1 MGGGPSNPIIAEDS
15 GLNELAR
22 RNTPENRAMT
32 AQNLKPLAD
41 YESSYQDYQRNSRS
55 AADDIPILSVF
66 HPFPLRLDTPGSGT
80 KIQYDACFQIG
91 EFPSEDPSS
100 KVRGTKIVIL
110 VPLKADPTPSDGAK
124 FINAVSRHIPSILA
138 AQHDPVNGY
147 PDTPAA
153 TGADWNIAQIV
164 KTDRSYYTWITRN
177 GTRVIV
183 MAEPILVSEGDI
195 TNILRLPV
203 TPPEDVIHEI
213 GDVRYKPAPPI
224 DSKGNPV
231 PCKSS
236 ISVPQ
241 LVPGPTAVAMT
252 KANKPAV
259 SGTDW
264 LAVILGILGSIAV
277 FIGVWFGLKAAMGPG
292 GDFLKTIGDMLGKS
306 LAGGYSALKKAV
318 PAVVPKVIPTV
329 PVRTPTQVA
338 DAPASNIPE
347 PPSDFSVTN
356 PGYSSKQAFID
367 RHKTQRKTP
376 GLKTRTPAQVADT
389 PAPKGTPAAM
399 GNISPVNLPEPSGDF
414 TMVNPGYSSKQ
425 AFIDRHKTQRKV
437 PGSKIR
443 TPAQVAQTP
452 ASPGTPAATADIP
465 GPSAEELLRMNRA
478 ESFRRKSPAGTG
490 LFDLRTPAGTID
502 DIAQRKPKLPGRVA
516 IAEPNESNTQRIA
529 RLARA
534 KKAAAPVKRRK
545 IMMEEPDEEEAPKSP
560 SLARSASIAN
570 RLKQASTRAKES
582 VVDFDKAVDNT
593 PTSDPADPT
602 KIFGSQAMRQR
613 YGIEGGKRKRKNR
626 LKTGRKV

>member
-1 MGGGPSNPIIAEDS
+1 MGGGPSVPASQPFNFPAPASQPSSVENPS
-15 GLNELAR
+15 Q
-22 RNTPENRAMT
+22 P
-32 AQNLKPLAD
+32 
-41 YESSYQDYQRNSRS
+41 SRT

-66 HPFPLRLDTPGSGT
+66 HPFPLRLDTQGNGT
-80 KIQYDACFQIG
+80 KIQYDACFQVG

-100 KVRGTKIVIL
+100 KVRGTKIVVL
-110 VPLKADPTPSDGAK
+110 VPLKADPMPGDGAI
-124 FINAVSRHIPSILA
+124 FINAVSRHIPTILA
-138 AQHDPVNGY
+138 AQQDPVNGY

-153 TGADWNIAQIV
+153 TGADWNISQII
-164 KTDRSYYTWITRN
+164 KTDRSYYTWVNRD

-231 PCKSS
+231 PCKSRV
-236 ISVPQ
+236 SVPQ
-241 LVPGPTAVAMT
+241 VVPGPSAVAMA
-252 KANKPAV
+252 KMNKPAV

-264 LAVILGILGSIAV
+264 LAVILGILGSLAV
-277 FIGVWFGLKAAMGPG
+277 LIGVWFGLKAAMGPG

-306 LAGGYSALKKAV
+306 LAGGYGALKKARSGTAGV
-318 PAVVPKVIPTV
+318 LGIGPGGPLPAQRNALRSPTQV
-329 PVRTPTQVA
+329 AQAPAITGTPAQVA

-347 PPSDFSVTN
+347 PSGDFSVTN

-367 RHKTQRKTP
+367 RHKTQRAPRP
-376 GLKTRTPAQVADT
+376 GLKIRTPVQVANT
-389 PAPKGTPAAM
+389 PAPAGTPAAM
-399 GNISPVNLPEPSGDF
+399 GNIAPVNLPEPSGDF
-414 TMVNPGYSSKQ
+414 TMKNPGYSSKQ
-425 AFIDRHKTQRKV
+425 AFIDRHKTQRAPR
-437 PGSKIR
+437 PGLKIR

-452 ASPGTPAATADIP
+452 ATPGTPAATADIP
-465 GPSAEELLRMNRA
+465 GPSAEELLRRNRA

-502 DIAQRKPKLPGRVA
+502 DIAQRKPKGPGRVA
-516 IAEPNESNTQRIA
+516 ITEPEESNAQKIA

-534 KKAAAPVKRRK
+534 KKASSPAPAPMRRK
-545 IMMEEPDEEEAPKSP
+545 IMMEEPDEEETPEERI
-560 SLARSASIAN
+560 AR
-570 RLKQASTRAKES
+570 RAKETALPRPS
-582 VVDFDKAVDNT
+582 YNGPVLQELK
-593 PTSDPADPT
+593 
-602 KIFGSQAMRQR
+602 RQGNR
-613 YGIEGGKRKRKNR
+613 IDEKGYGGRRKRKNR

>member
-66 HPFPLRLDTPGSGT
+66 HPFPLRLDTQGSGT

-100 KVRGTKIVIL
+100 KVRGTRIVIL
-110 VPLKADPTPSDGAK
+110 VPLKADPSPSDGAV
-124 FINAVSRHIPSILA
+124 FINAVSRHIPTILA
-138 AQHDPVNGY
+138 AQQDPVNGY

-164 KTDRSYYTWITRN
+164 KTDRSYYTWITGN

-252 KANKPAV
+252 KMNKPAV

-264 LAVILGILGSIAV
+264 LAVILGILGSVAV
-277 FIGVWFGLKAAMGPG
+277 LIGVWFGLKAAMGPG

-306 LAGGYSALKKAV
+306 IAGGYGALKKARSGTAGV
-318 PAVVPKVIPTV
+318 LGIGPSGPLPSR
-329 PVRTPTQVA
+329 RTTLRSPTQVA
-338 DAPASNIPE
+338 QAPAP
-347 PPSDFSVTN
+347 T
-356 PGYSSKQAFID
+356 
-367 RHKTQRKTP
+367 
-376 GLKTRTPAQVADT
+376 
-389 PAPKGTPAAM
+389 GTPAAM
-399 GNISPVNLPEPSGDF
+399 SNISPVNLPEPSGDF
-414 TMVNPGYSSKQ
+414 TMTNPKYSSKQ
-425 AFIDRHKTQRKV
+425 AFIDRHKTLRAPR
-437 PGSKIR
+437 PGPKIR
-443 TPAQVAQTP
+443 TPEQIANIP
-452 ASPGTPAATADIP
+452 APDAD
-465 GPSAEELLRMNRA
+465 ELLRRQRA
-478 ESFRRKSPAGTG
+478 ERNRVAQPAGTG
-490 LFDLRTPAGTID
+490 LFDLGNRPGPID
-502 DIAQRKPKLPGRVA
+502 DIAQRKPKGPPRA
-516 IAEPNESNTQRIA
+516 PMADPAETNTQRIA

-534 KKAAAPVKRRK
+534 KKASKSEPKPARK
-545 IMMEEPDEEEAPKSP
+545 VMKEPEDGEESTEGEEEQAKEEAERKAKEETAEERI
-560 SLARSASIAN
+560 AR
-570 RLKQASTRAKES
+570 RAKETALPRPS
-582 VVDFDKAVDNT
+582 YNGPVLQELKRRGDMVDQK
-593 PTSDPADPT
+593 
-602 KIFGSQAMRQR
+602 G
-613 YGIEGGKRKRKNR
+613 YGRRKRKNR

>member
-338 DAPASNIPE
+338 DAPAPNIPE
-347 PPSDFSVTN
+347 PPSDFSVT
-356 PGYSSKQAFID
+356 
-367 RHKTQRKTP
+367 
-376 GLKTRTPAQVADT
+376 
-389 PAPKGTPAAM
+389 
-399 GNISPVNLPEPSGDF
+399 
-414 TMVNPGYSSKQ
+414 NPGYSSKQ

>member
-1 MGGGPSNPIIAEDS
+1 MGGGPSIMQNS
-15 GLNELAR
+15 GLDGLSAMANA
-22 RNTPENRAMT
+22 PENREAN
-32 AQNLKPLAD
+32 QQSFSQP
-41 YESSYQDYQRNSRS
+41 SSS

-91 EFPSEDPSS
+91 EFPSVDSTS
-100 KVRGTKIVIL
+100 KLQGTKIVIL
-110 VPLKADPTPSDGAK
+110 VPLKADPNPGDGAT
-124 FINAVSRHIPSILA
+124 FINSVSRHIPSILA
-138 AQHDPVNGY
+138 AQPDQLNGY
-147 PDTPAA
+147 PDVPAA

-164 KTDRSYYTWITRN
+164 KTDRSYYTWDNRD

-203 TPPEDVIHEI
+203 TPPEDVIHDLGPAWGPGAI
-213 GDVRYKPAPPI
+213 RYKPAPPI

-231 PCKSS
+231 PCKSR

-241 LVPGPTAVAMT
+241 MVPGLTAVAMT

-306 LAGGYSALKKAV
+306 IAGGYDALKKARSGTAGV
-318 PAVVPKVIPTV
+318 LGIGPGGPLPAR
-329 PVRTPTQVA
+329 RT
-338 DAPASNIPE
+338 
-347 PPSDFSVTN
+347 
-356 PGYSSKQAFID
+356 
-367 RHKTQRKTP
+367 TQRKLP
-376 GLKTRTPAQVADT
+376 GDLTIKTPAQVADT
-389 PAPKGTPAAM
+389 AAPTGTPAAM
-399 GNISPVNLPEPSGDF
+399 SNISPVNIPEPTGDF
-414 TMVNPGYSSKQ
+414 TMSNPGYSSKQ

-465 GPSAEELLRMNRA
+465 GPSAEELLRRERA

-490 LFDLRTPAGTID
+490 LFDLRTPAGPVD
-502 DIAQRKPKLPGRVA
+502 EIAQRKPKLPGRTT
-516 IAEPNESNTQRIA
+516 IAEPGESNTQRIA

-545 IMMEEPDEEEAPKSP
+545 IAMEEPDEEETPEERIARRARETALPSP
-560 SLARSASIAN
+560 PYNGPVLQE
-570 RLKQASTRAKES
+570 LKRRGDM
-582 VVDFDKAVDNT
+582 VDQK
-593 PTSDPADPT
+593 
-602 KIFGSQAMRQR
+602 G
-613 YGIEGGKRKRKNR
+613 YGGKRKRKNR
-626 LKTGRKV
+626 VKTGRKV

>member
-1 MGGGPSNPIIAEDS
+1 MDKGS
-15 GLNELAR
+15 GLDELAR
-22 RNTPENRAMT
+22 RDTPENRAMT

-41 YESSYQDYQRNSRS
+41 YESSYQDYQINSRS

-100 KVRGTKIVIL
+100 KVRGTRIVIL
-110 VPLKADPTPSDGAK
+110 VPLKADPSPSDGAI
-124 FINAVSRHIPSILA
+124 FINAISRHIPTILA
-138 AQHDPVNGY
+138 AQQDPINGY

-164 KTDRSYYTWITRN
+164 KTDRSYYTWVTGNR
-177 GTRVIV
+177 TRVIV

-231 PCKSS
+231 PCKSR

-241 LVPGPTAVAMT
+241 LIPGPSAVAMT
-252 KANKPAV
+252 KMNKPAV

-264 LAVILGILGSIAV
+264 LAIILGILGSLAV
-277 FIGVWFGLKAAMGPG
+277 LIGVWFGLKAAMGPG
-292 GDFLKTIGDMLGKS
+292 GDFLKTIGDMLGRS
-306 LAGGYSALKKAV
+306 IAGGYGALKKARSGTAGV
-318 PAVVPKVIPTV
+318 LGIGPAGPLPAR
-329 PVRTPTQVA
+329 RTTLRSPTQVA
-338 DAPASNIPE
+338 QAPAP
-347 PPSDFSVTN
+347 T
-356 PGYSSKQAFID
+356 
-367 RHKTQRKTP
+367 
-376 GLKTRTPAQVADT
+376 
-389 PAPKGTPAAM
+389 GTPAAM
-399 GNISPVNLPEPSGDF
+399 SNISPVNIPGPSGDF
-414 TMVNPGYSSKQ
+414 TMTNPKYSSKQ
-425 AFIDRHKTQRKV
+425 DFINRRKTQRS
-437 PGSKIR
+437 PAPKIK
-443 TPAQVAQTP
+443 TPTQIAQTP
-452 ASPGTPAATADIP
+452 TTPGTPAGIANIP
-465 GPSAEELLRMNRA
+465 APDVEELLRRQRA
-478 ESFRRKSPAGTG
+478 ERNRVAQPAGTG
-490 LFDLRTPAGTID
+490 LFDLGNRPGPID

-516 IAEPNESNTQRIA
+516 IAEPEESNTQRIA

-534 KKAAAPVKRRK
+534 KKASSPAPVARRRK
-545 IMMEEPDEEEAPKSP
+545 LIAEESDEEETP
-560 SLARSASIAN
+560 SLARTGSIAN
-570 RLKQASTRAKES
+570 RLKRASTRAKES
-582 VVDFDKAVDNT
+582 VADFDKAVENT

-602 KIFGSQAMRQR
+602 KIFGSRAMRQR